1 MKRRPL
7 VSDQGPM
14 DGKIHFMWKVRTMQQ
29 KAACPHLTS
38 NLNNN
43 LDYYQQNIDNIME
56 HTELTQQDQGEVFIQ
71 IKVQNV
77 KQVPF

>member
-1 MKRRPL
+1 
-7 VSDQGPM
+7 
-14 DGKIHFMWKVRTMQQ
+14 MQQ